1 MLAFPT
7 LIPVELS
14 ASASNETL
22 YFFISISLKVP
33 EFGLVKSK
41 FNPTEF
47 CTFEASPLL
56 SPMPA
61 SCAVRFEP
69 PILILNLELKKLLDV
84 VSGSVKKLSPTDS
97 SQYISIVLFNLI
109 SDHDI

>member
-41 FNPTEF
+41 FNPID
-47 CTFEASPLL
+47 CSTFLVSPAFEVEVCAS
-56 SPMPA
+56 
-61 SCAVRFEP
+61 
-69 PILILNLELKKLLDV
+69 
-84 VSGSVKKLSPTDS
+84 
-97 SQYISIVLFNLI
+97 
-109 SDHDI
+109 